1 MNLGENIKKI
11 LKNKKLS
18 QKELAKK
25 MELTPSAIN
34 NYIKNKTEPNIEI
47 LIKLSKELNISID
60 NLVNNQKEEIVL
72 TEKKAL
78 LEKIEQ
84 LNEIECK
91 KLNIFADGLILNRI
105 SEQKERTFKLIKDNN
120 KGE

>member
-1 MNLGENIKKI
+1 MNIKKFQKKSNKTI
-11 LKNKKLS
+11 KEVANELKIPFS
-18 QKELAKK
+18 
-25 MELTPSAIN
+25 TYN
-34 NYIKNKTEPNIEI
+34 NYLIETREPNIET
-47 LIKLSKELNISID
+47 LIKLANYFNVTIDEL
-60 NLVNNQKEEIVL
+60 VGRKKEETVL

-78 LEKIEQ
+78 LDKIEQ

>member
-1 MNLGENIKKI
+1 MNLKI
-11 LKNKKLS
+11 LRKKNKKTQIEVAEYIGITQS
-18 QKELAKK
+18 
-25 MELTPSAIN
+25 
-34 NYIKNKTEPNIEI
+34 NYSKYEQEIIEPNINQ
-47 LIKLSKELNISID
+47 LCKLAELYNISLD
-60 NLVNNQKEEIVL
+60 ELVGRKKEEIVL